1 VPGVDEPVL
10 EHAELSADVVRAV
23 DASAQLLSHWASGGR
38 AVEAAHVVVALEAA
52 AASAVLQA
60 MPVAQVKLVTAA
72 LSTLES
78 PAPREIDAA
87 ARSFAAELQLALR
100 VHGDPLQEAA

>member
-1 VPGVDEPVL
+1 
-10 EHAELSADVVRAV
+10 
-23 DASAQLLSHWASGGR
+23 
-38 AVEAAHVVVALEAA
+38 
-52 AASAVLQA
+52 VLQA